1 MWPVGR
7 VLDMKARPICLLR
20 RVEVLRTS
28 KVIARLEE
36 ERAGMRVVSALRV
49 SGVVPNMV
57 ATGPGVSVVSAP
69 GR

>member
-1 MWPVGR
+1 MWPVGK
-7 VLDMKARPICLLR
+7 VLDMKARPTCLLR

-57 ATGPGVSVVSAP
+57 ATGPGVSVVFAP